1 MIKEEGTWSV
11 KVYSK
16 IDSNAVYIASDDF
29 HHDVMLRVSGDF
41 ADLNQKKA
49 YEVEIEK
56 RLNYYNHLLFQE
68 QSVAVAARQYRASG
82 SEAVSWPDTE
92 ERMDIIG
99 SNGALGLHYENFTE
113 YSEEYDSPYNKTTGE
128 WLAPKCDDPTCEFCS
143 NRPEK
148 AF

>member
-1 MIKEEGTWSV
+1 MSAREEGTWSV
-11 KVYSK
+11 KVYPK

-49 YEVEIEK
+49 YAEEIAK
-56 RLNYYNHLLFQE
+56 RLNYYN
-68 QSVAVAARQYRASG
+68 
-82 SEAVSWPDTE
+82 SEVIKHNTWPDTE
-92 ERMDIIG
+92 ERIDIIG
-99 SNGALGLHYENFTE
+99 SNGNCGDHYEVIDCLE
-113 YSEEYDSPYNKTTGE
+113 EDRAYSHKYDAYYSLLTGVWVE
-128 WLAPKCDDPTCEFCS
+128 PKCKDSDCRYCS